1 MLTQI
6 VGVLFISACVLAE
19 VFQKTGIDLIRQL
32 ALIET
37 MFLNFQNAKPF
48 KAIAV
53 LSDPNGGPVR
63 GNVTFTQNGCG
74 NPVLV
79 EVSIDGLKPGPKG
92 FHIHEKG
99 DLSNGCLSTGGH
111 YNPDK
116 VIWFANEVRPTNFDS
131 PINQKN

>member
-1 MLTQI
+1 MQITIIDQKQQPHHVDANRLYFGVFGQRFGRGNFAKFGNLASIERTLTEKY
-6 VGVLFISACVLAE
+6 VCD
-19 VFQKTGIDLIRQL
+19 FQ
-32 ALIET
+32 
-37 MFLNFQNAKPF
+37 KPF

-79 EVSIDGLKPGPKG
+79 EVAILGLTPGLKG

-116 VIWFANEVRPTNFDS
+116 VN
-131 PINQKN
+131 